1 MSQEAGL
8 THRQRQALQTRR
20 LIVDAASRL
29 FLERGY
35 GLTTMEAIAA
45 EAGVAVRTV
54 YAIFKNKRA
63 FLGEIR
69 SALLDQARTRE
80 IHEEARKQRDPQRR
94 LEMIAHQSRL
104 QWEFGGGMIAIHES
118 AAAVDLEA
126 AAELREVLGGRRR
139 IMTRFVA
146 EMKEALRPDL
156 DAGRAAATLLA
167 LAQPEVYRELV
178 EVAGWSPDQYEAW
191 LAETLKQ
198 QLLPGR

>member
-1 MSQEAGL
+1 MSQEAQL

-63 FLGEIR
+63 FLREIR
-69 SALLDQARTRE
+69 SALLDQAHTRE
-80 IHEEARKQRDPQRR
+80 IHEEARNQRDPQRR

-104 QWEFGGGMIAIHES
+104 QWEFGGTMIAIHEG

-146 EMKEALRPDL
+146 EMKDALRPDV
-156 DAGRAAATLLA
+156 DAGRATVTLLA
-167 LAQPEVYRELV
+167 LAQPAVYRELV
-178 EVAGWSPDQYEAW
+178 EVGGWSPDQYEAW
-191 LAETLKQ
+191 LAETLKE